1 MHTTSLA
8 PAKTAEP
15 GLSAGELVRFREQGW
30 VGNFPLVNAAEASSI
45 ASRRESQIARF
56 SYPDNRGL
64 QGGPGAF
71 ERRPWFKSMHAY
83 LPDYF
88 ALASHPA
95 IVGRVASILGPD
107 LIAWGVTTIL
117 MQPGQVHRW
126 HVDLEHTHWEGVSA
140 FIGLQ
145 GNMTQTNLKVVTR
158 SQRMGALPQ
167 HLGIHSDADALAA
180 CRRGDPAAALEVMDV
195 EVGEFSLFDG
205 RLWHGSH
212 NTGEVPRIAMIAQYA
227 RPDARIRIP
236 LNWDEPIRWHPDP
249 PPCVLVRGQDRYG
262 INRVVTAPLH
272 LAD

>member
-1 MHTTSLA
+1 MHATAPHPATTA
-8 PAKTAEP
+8 AP
-15 GLSAGELVRFREQGW
+15 GLSVAELARFREQGW
-30 VGNFPLVNAAEASSI
+30 VGNFPAITGTQAQAIAAQ
-45 ASRRESQIARF
+45 RGTDIARF

-64 QGGPGAF
+64 QGGPEAF
-71 ERRPWFKSMHAY
+71 ESRPWFKSMHAY

-95 IVGRVASILGPD
+95 IVGRVASVLGPD

-126 HVDLEHTHWEGVSA
+126 HVDLEHVHWEGVSA

-145 GNMTQTNLKVVTR
+145 GNSTQTNLKVVTR
-158 SQRMGALPQ
+158 SHLSGALPQ
-167 HLGIHSDADALAA
+167 KLGIRSDADALAA
-180 CRRGDPAAALEVMDV
+180 CRRGDPACALEVMDV
-195 EVGEFSLFDG
+195 KVGEFSLFDG

-212 NTGEVPRIAMIAQYA
+212 NTGQVPRIAMIAQYA

-262 INRVVTAPLH
+262 INRVVTAPLP
-272 LAD
+272 LPA

>member
-1 MHTTSLA
+1 MHATT
-8 PAKTAEP
+8 PTAEQDRQP
-15 GLSAGELVRFREQGW
+15 TLDAGELARFKERGW
-30 VGNFPLVNAAEASSI
+30 VGNFPALAAAEAEAI
-45 ASRRESQIARF
+45 AGRRALEITRF

-64 QGGPGAF
+64 AGGPGAF

-126 HVDLEHTHWEGVSA
+126 HVDLEHVHWEGVSA

-145 GNMTQTNLKVVTR
+145 GNTTQTNLKVVTR
-158 SQRMGALPQ
+158 SQGIGALPQ
-167 HLGIHSDADALAA
+167 RLGIRSDADALAA
-180 CRRGDPAAALEVMDV
+180 CRQADPACALEVMDV
-195 EVGEFSLFDG
+195 QVGEFSLFDG

-212 NTGEVPRIAMIAQYA
+212 NTGQTPRTAMIAQYA

-249 PPCVLVRGQDRYG
+249 PPCVLVRGQDRHG
-262 INRVVTAPLH
+262 INRVVTAPLP
-272 LAD
+272 LPA